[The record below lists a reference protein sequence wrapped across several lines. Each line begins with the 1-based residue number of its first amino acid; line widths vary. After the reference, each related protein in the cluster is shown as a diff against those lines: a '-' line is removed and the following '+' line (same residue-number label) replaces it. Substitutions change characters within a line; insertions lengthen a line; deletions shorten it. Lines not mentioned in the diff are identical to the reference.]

1 MEHGERIAEVNR
13 LLTSGD
19 KMSQKKIAALPRLIS
34 RKTATGQLECCGCS
48 GRRLICDSA
57 TLQSSTDQLCV
68 NGHKKSYC
76 GYVWSRVE
84 I

>member
-1 MEHGERIAEVNR
+1 MAVA
-13 LLTSGD
+13 
-19 KMSQKKIAALPRLIS
+19 KIS
-34 RKTATGQLECCGCS
+34 RVEYL
-48 GRRLICDSA
+48 GRNRGDHAS
-57 TLQSSTDQLCV
+57 LCV